1 MGIEEAS
8 AYQAMVGFSHDFYSR
23 SRVSQSDVSYSYSVE
38 SDEDDDEGKK
48 VQRTSTLETAA
59 STWISQSSSEGND
72 YCASIEEDVDD
83 MAEREDELSKD
94 QSVGKSCHFIKSIL
108 WKTCIPPASLLL
120 HSHSPEEDVVLH
132 SFQSLEED
140 VVFELSNKI
149 MILKHDV
156 QCKEQATEEMM
167 KTVKYL
173 QTKNEKY
180 AQQLCQLSSTVDN
193 LVSSKNESINRMTAM
208 DIELVARKTVIDE
221 LTEGVHNR
229 TKLLEEKSAEI
240 AHLSEQLQLT
250 KAERNMLK
258 TEVQTLAA
266 SSKNQEKMSVLENE
280 LATKKGEI
288 DEMRDDIEHKKN
300 LLKEKSA
307 KINDLTVRL
316 QLFKTKNQA
325 LVASTKVLS
334 EQLQLATTRNVE
346 LEAEVQALV
355 ANTKVLEQDILDKTK
370 IIDAMSDEGGVEM
383 SEEIYNKST
392 LLEEKKVKIATL
404 SKKLRFAKSEI
415 NGLKMASKVLDTS
428 NNDNAQHMAVLED
441 EVAVT
446 TNLLINEISEDLKWS
461 STCDAIARQGG
472 WKKWQEVNKARKSLG

>member
-1 MGIEEAS
+1 MIT
-8 AYQAMVGFSHDFYSR
+8 MR
-23 SRVSQSDVSYSYSVE
+23 
-38 SDEDDDEGKK
+38 
-48 VQRTSTLETAA
+48 VQRRMWTIWLNEK
-59 STWISQSSSEGND
+59 
-72 YCASIEEDVDD
+72 
-83 MAEREDELSKD
+83 M
-94 QSVGKSCHFIKSIL
+94 SIL
-108 WKTCIPPASLLL
+108 KIRMWVSHVIYILRLFCGTCITLHASLLL
-120 HSHSPEEDVVLH
+120 HSLSPEEDVVLH
-132 SFQSLEED
+132 SIESLEED
-140 VVFELSNKI
+140 VVFELNNKM

-208 DIELVARKTVIDE
+208 DVELVARKTVIDE
-221 LTEGVHNR
+221 LTEGVNNR

-258 TEVQTLAA
+258 REVQTLAA
-266 SSKNQEKMSVLENE
+266 SSKNQEMMSILENE
-280 LATKKGEI
+280 LATKKVAI
-288 DEMRDDIEHKKN
+288 DEMRDDIEHKNN

-316 QLFKTKNQA
+316 QLFKAKNQA
-325 LVASTKVLS
+325 LVASTQVLS
-334 EQLQLATTRNVE
+334 EQLQLAMTRNVE

-355 ANTKVLEQDILDKTK
+355 ANTEVLEKDILDKTK
-370 IIDAMSDEGGVEM
+370 IIDAMSDDGGVEM
-383 SEEIYNKST
+383 SEEIYKKST

-404 SKKLRFAKSEI
+404 SKKLRCAKSEI

-446 TNLLINEISEDLKWS
+446 TNLIIKEISEDLKWS

>member
-1 MGIEEAS
+1 
-8 AYQAMVGFSHDFYSR
+8 
-23 SRVSQSDVSYSYSVE
+23 
-38 SDEDDDEGKK
+38 
-48 VQRTSTLETAA
+48 
-59 STWISQSSSEGND
+59 
-72 YCASIEEDVDD
+72 
-83 MAEREDELSKD
+83 
-94 QSVGKSCHFIKSIL
+94 
-108 WKTCIPPASLLL
+108 LL
-120 HSHSPEEDVVLH
+120 HSLSPEEDVVLH
-132 SFQSLEED
+132 SIESLEED
-140 VVFELSNKI
+140 VVFELNNKM

-208 DIELVARKTVIDE
+208 DVELVARKTVIDE
-221 LTEGVHNR
+221 LTEGVNNR

-258 TEVQTLAA
+258 REVQTLAA
-266 SSKNQEKMSVLENE
+266 SSKNQEMMSILENE
-280 LATKKGEI
+280 LATKKVAI
-288 DEMRDDIEHKKN
+288 DEMRDDIEHKNN

-316 QLFKTKNQA
+316 QLFKAKNQA
-325 LVASTKVLS
+325 LVASTQVLA
-334 EQLQLATTRNVE
+334 EQLQLAMTRNVE

-355 ANTKVLEQDILDKTK
+355 ANTEVLEKDILDKTK
-370 IIDAMSDEGGVEM
+370 IIDAMSDDGGVEM
-383 SEEIYNKST
+383 SEEIYKKST

-404 SKKLRFAKSEI
+404 SKKLRCAKSEI

-446 TNLLINEISEDLKWS
+446 TNLIIKEISEDLKWS